1 MAEMEI
7 KRNERVMAMDG
18 TEVGHVTHVIVDGPT
33 HQVTDIVVSHDG
45 QEMLVPISNIERGSG
60 NELMLRATASQFA
73 GAGMFNREVYH
84 EVDEEELDSTPM
96 RSGAGNATIEH
107 ADRDSVVIDSTAAAT
122 QMPRTTERA
131 VPVPPRTTE
140 RVTETTARQA
150 PAQQVRG
157 NEEIVVPVVEE
168 RLTAGVREQ
177 EAGRFRLRKDVITEQ
192 QSVDV
197 PVQRE
202 EVYIT
207 KQTVNRP
214 ATQADLSAIDQDINV
229 PIREQEAFT
238 SKQAVVTGEVDVR
251 KERTTE
257 TERVSDTVRREEV
270 HVEGGNSGRIHNEG
284 GNMTADQRTRHGAMN
299 EMDRTRYARFT
310 DAERTQYDAM
320 SPDQQRTWGAEYDR
334 RNPIQKIEDKI
345 TGRDNPRR

>member
-45 QEMLVPISNIERGSG
+45 QEMLVPISNVERGSG

-73 GAGMFNREVYH
+73 GAGMFNREGYH
-84 EVDEEELDSTPM
+84 EVDEEELESTPM
-96 RSGAGNATIEH
+96 RSGTGNATIEH
-107 ADRDSVVIDSTAAAT
+107 ADRDSVVIDSTAAAAT

-202 EVYIT
+202 EVFIS

-214 ATQADLSAIDQDINV
+214 ATQADLSAMDQDINV
-229 PIREQEAFT
+229 PIREQEVFT

-251 KERTTE
+251 KEVTTE
-257 TERVSDTVRREEV
+257 TERVTDTVRREEV
-270 HVEGGNSGRIHNEG
+270 HVEGGSRVHTEG
-284 GNMTADQRTRHGAMN
+284 TANTRNNAMS
-299 EMDRTRYARFT
+299 EMDRARYARFT
-310 DAERTQYDAM
+310 DTERTQYDAM

>member
-1 MAEMEI
+1 MEI
-7 KRNERVMAMDG
+7 KRNERVMAMNG
-18 TEVGHVTHVIVDGPT
+18 TEMGHVTHVIVDGPT
-33 HQVTDIVVSHDG
+33 HRVTDIVVTHDG
-45 QEMLVPISNIERGSG
+45 QEMLVPISNVERGSG

-73 GAGMFNREVYH
+73 GAGMFNRTGYH
-84 EVDEEELDSTPM
+84 EVDEEELEGTTTRAVPGSTV
-96 RSGAGNATIEH
+96 IEH
-107 ADRDSVVIDSTAAAT
+107 AGRDSVVIDSTAAAAT
-122 QMPRTTERA
+122 KMPRTTERA
-131 VPVPPRTTE
+131 VPVPPRATE

-177 EAGRFRLRKDVITEQ
+177 EAGRFRLRKDVIIEQ

-214 ATQADLSAIDQDINV
+214 ATQADLSAMDQDINV

-251 KERTTE
+251 KEVTTE
-257 TERVSDTVRREEV
+257 TQRVTDTVRREEV
-270 HVEGGNSGRIHNEG
+270 HVEGGPRVHTEGTANTRNS
-284 GNMTADQRTRHGAMN
+284 AMS
-299 EMDRTRYARFT
+299 EMDRARYARFT
-310 DAERTQYDAM
+310 DTERTQYDAM
-320 SPDQQRTWGAEYDR
+320 APDQQRTWGAEYDR

-345 TGRDNPRR
+345 TGRDNPRH

>member
-18 TEVGHVTHVIVDGPT
+18 TEVGHVTHIIVDGPT
-33 HQVTDIVVSHDG
+33 HQVTDIVVTHDG
-45 QEMLVPISNIERGSG
+45 QEMLVPISNVERGSG

-73 GAGMFNREVYH
+73 GAGMFNREGYH
-84 EVDEEELDSTPM
+84 EVDEEEIESTPM
-96 RSGAGNATIEH
+96 RSGVGNATVEH
-107 ADRDSVVIDSTAAAT
+107 MDRDSVVIDSTAAAAT

-131 VPVPPRTTE
+131 IPAPPRTTE

-150 PAQQVRG
+150 PTQQGRG
-157 NEEIVVPVVEE
+157 NEDIVVPVVEE

-177 EAGRFRLRKDVITEQ
+177 EAGRFRLRKDVTTEQ

-214 ATQADLSAIDQDINV
+214 ATQADLSAMDRDIDV

-251 KERTTE
+251 KEVTTE
-257 TERVSDTVRREEV
+257 TERVTDTVRREEV
-270 HVEGGNSGRIHNEG
+270 HVEGGNNNARVHTEG
-284 GNMTADQRTRHGAMN
+284 TANTRNSAMS
-299 EMDRTRYARFT
+299 ETDRARYARFT
-310 DAERTQYDAM
+310 DTERTQYDAM

-334 RNPIQKIEDKI
+334 RNPIQKVEDKI